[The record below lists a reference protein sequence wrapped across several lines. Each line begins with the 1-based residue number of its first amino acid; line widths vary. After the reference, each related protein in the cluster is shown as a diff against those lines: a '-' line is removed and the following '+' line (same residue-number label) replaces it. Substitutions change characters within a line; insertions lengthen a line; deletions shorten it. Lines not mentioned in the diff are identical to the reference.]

1 MIDETEDGMT
11 MEPDVLKGRV
21 ALVTGTS
28 RGLGRGIA
36 LGLARH
42 GADLILTSRKLELN
56 QELAEEIRVMGR
68 RALPLQT
75 DIMKVAEI
83 YATVEKAVSEC
94 GAIDILVNNAG
105 TNPIRVNAVDVEEWS
120 WDKILDTNLKGL
132 FFFSQA
138 VARHMIE
145 RGKGKIINISS
156 AAAAAGT
163 PLGSVYGA
171 SKAGVNHLTRTMAL
185 ELAPYKI
192 NVNALGPS
200 FFEVGLSEYITKS
213 PELTE
218 AIIARTPLGRMGKV
232 EELAEAVVY
241 LASDA
246 ADYITGQIIYIDGG
260 WAV

>member
-1 MIDETEDGMT
+1 MDWTGGS
-11 MEPDVLKGRV
+11 MEADLLKGKV

-36 LGLARH
+36 LGMARH
-42 GADLILTSRKLELN
+42 GADLVLTSRKLDLN
-56 QELAEEIRVMGR
+56 LELAEEIRAMGR

-75 DIMKVAEI
+75 DIMRVDEI
-83 YATVEKAVSEC
+83 YVTVEKAVAEF
-94 GAIDILVNNAG
+94 GAINILVNNAG
-105 TNPIRVNAVDVEEWS
+105 TNPIRVTAVEVEEWS

-138 VARHMIE
+138 IARHMVE
-145 RGKGKIINISS
+145 RGGGKIINISS

-185 ELAPYKI
+185 ELAPHGI
-192 NVNALGPS
+192 NVNAIGPS
-200 FFEVGLSEYITKS
+200 FFEVGLSEYVTKS
-213 PELTE
+213 EELKQALE
-218 AIIARTPLGRMGKV
+218 ARTPLGRLGRV
-232 EELAEAVVY
+232 EELVEAVVY

-246 ADYITGQIIYIDGG
+246 ADYITGQVLYLDGG
-260 WAV
+260 WTA